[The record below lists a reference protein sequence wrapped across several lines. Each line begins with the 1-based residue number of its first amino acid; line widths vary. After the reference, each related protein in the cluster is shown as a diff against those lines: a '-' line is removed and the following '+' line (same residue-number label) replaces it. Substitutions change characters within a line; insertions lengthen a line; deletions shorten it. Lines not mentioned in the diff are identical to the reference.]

1 LPDNLNDNRSIN
13 ALANLQTLHKERQ
26 IILVSKDI
34 NMRLKARACG
44 VEAQDYHTDQL
55 VDDID
60 LLPKGYQEFE
70 GSFWDRIDKVET
82 IQREGVTEHILVRT
96 EELDGQRMN
105 DFVLGQHVFIRRML
119 EAYPRRLVLED
130 LSYETL

>member
-1 LPDNLNDNRSIN
+1 SFTSSSRPLAPHSLPTRRSSDLIVPPHLPDNMNDNRIIN
-13 ALANLQTLHKERQ
+13 ALANLQSLHKERQ

-60 LLPKGYQEFE
+60 LLPKGYVEFP

-82 IQREGVTEHILVRT
+82 IQREGVTEHVLLRID
-96 EELDGQRMN
+96 ELAGLD
-105 DFVLGQHVFIRRML
+105 
-119 EAYPRRLVLED
+119 
-130 LSYETL
+130 